1 MVSFITIL
9 NKSITFMRIIVLLSF
24 MFVLAFQPGCG
35 KDPNRPDDLPKLY
48 PVSIT
53 VTQEGKPL
61 EGATVTLH
69 AKAETKYGTCL
80 ASTDAS
86 GVAVIRTYGFKGVP
100 LGQYSVTIEKRI
112 VEGAK
117 EIKVE
122 GGTTDYVG
130 GKVYQFVEPDYTKK
144 SSTSLSVDVTETGVN
159 ETFEVGS
166 PVHQY
171 LMDVAG

>member
-1 MVSFITIL
+1 
-9 NKSITFMRIIVLLSF
+9 MRIIALLSF
-24 MFVLAFQPGCG
+24 MVVLAFQPGCS
-35 KDPNRPDDLPKLY
+35 KDTSRPVDLPKLY

-69 AKAETKYGTCL
+69 AKAETKYGTCI

-86 GVAVIRTYGFKGVP
+86 GLAVIRTYSYKGAP
-100 LGQYSVTIEKRI
+100 LGQYSVTIEKRA

-117 EIKVE
+117 EVVLE
-122 GGTTDYVG
+122 GGITDLVG
-130 GKVYQFVEPDYTKK
+130 GKVYQFVEPKYTKK
-144 SSTSLSVDVTETGVN
+144 SSTSLGVDVTEAGVT
-159 ETFEVGS
+159 ETFDVGA

-171 LMDVAG
+171 LMDATI